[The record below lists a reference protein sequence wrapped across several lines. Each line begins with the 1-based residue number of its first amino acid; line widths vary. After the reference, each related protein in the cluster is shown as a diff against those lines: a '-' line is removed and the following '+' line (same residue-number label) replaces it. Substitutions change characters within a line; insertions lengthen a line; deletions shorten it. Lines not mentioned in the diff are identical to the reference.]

1 MEDKETKLNKGVVS
15 ANGDYKEQLD
25 HEYTNNSSV
34 NISKDSQQVVQRQ
47 NYFLKK
53 KGNHKQIN

>member
-47 NYFLKK
+47 KYFLNK
-53 KGNHKQIN
+53 